1 MEKSKPMVTRPTK
14 YQKNRL
20 GRGFSLHEI
29 KDAAIPLDDA
39 QKLNIAIDTRR
50 KSSHDENVQVL
61 SALYRQTISTRAE
74 GRVELDLSIKEAFK
88 ELKSLKGIK
97 GDEAKLLIEAGIK
110 SLKALI
116 EENPQSLA
124 DDTKI
129 EIEKIEKWITI
140 AKVLLKRKAVSE
152 SVTDLMQL
160 KGMNRAYA
168 QRLVDF
174 GILTITDLA
183 QENAEILTKDLKI
196 SENIIT
202 VWIDDAKRKT
212 GQEIPTTKKQVK
224 KPKGK
229 PAEEL
234 KEEIA
239 AAIET
244 KPIEKP
250 KAKAVKK
257 PKAKPVKEVKEEIPS
272 AVQKELVEE
281 PKEKVIAAV
290 EEKPAEKIKAK
301 AVKKPKEKP
310 AEEAKEEVI
319 AAVEEKP
326 AEIPKV
332 KPVKKPKEKPAEE
345 AKEEVKKPLDLPDLK
360 GIGKAELKKLKEV
373 GITKIEDLIEEDPEE
388 LSSMTGINKV
398 AVQQWIGD
406 IRAYLGLPRE
416 PEAPKKEEA
425 PKAAAPPEDPLSKWL
440 KIEGIGKKIAEKL
453 VKAGIFEV
461 DELLKG
467 DLKALSKKSKISEK
481 DLNKIVESIKKRA
494 AKS

>member
-281 PKEKVIAAV
+281 AKEK
-290 EEKPAEKIKAK
+290 
-301 AVKKPKEKP
+301 
-310 AEEAKEEVI
+310 VI

>member
-1 MEKSKPMVTRPTK
+1 
-14 YQKNRL
+14 
-20 GRGFSLHEI
+20 
-29 KDAAIPLDDA
+29 
-39 QKLNIAIDTRR
+39 
-50 KSSHDENVQVL
+50 
-61 SALYRQTISTRAE
+61 
-74 GRVELDLSIKEAFK
+74 
-88 ELKSLKGIK
+88 
-97 GDEAKLLIEAGIK
+97 LL
-110 SLKALI
+110 
-116 EENPQSLA
+116 
-124 DDTKI
+124 
-129 EIEKIEKWITI
+129 
-140 AKVLLKRKAVSE
+140 
-152 SVTDLMQL
+152 
-160 KGMNRAYA
+160 
-168 QRLVDF
+168 DF

-281 PKEKVIAAV
+281 AKEK
-290 EEKPAEKIKAK
+290 
-301 AVKKPKEKP
+301 
-310 AEEAKEEVI
+310 VI